1 MADDNISGELTR
13 LSLSYVELHGG
24 PRCVVC
30 GATINEGDEVY
41 VVPTTHD
48 ESGGAYALTLTFS
61 CPGHRR
67 GVGSA
72 FFERLVTEAKAG
84 IVWTDSGLDTDG

>member
-1 MADDNISGELTR
+1 MADNISDRLTR
-13 LSLSYVELHGG
+13 LSLDYVAQHGG
-24 PRCVVC
+24 PCCVVC
-30 GATINEGDEVY
+30 GETIGEENEVY

-48 ESGGAYALTLTFS
+48 QPSGAYAVTLTFS